1 MNLLQTIDQKKARLD
16 ALRPLRVESIRSLM
30 EALDVELVYSS
41 NAVEGNTLTLQ
52 ETTAVLLHGVT
63 VAGKP
68 LKDHLEAVHLASAWQ
83 RVKELA
89 QASGQLT
96 ESELLEL
103 HTLVLGKDDPAAG
116 HYRSVPVF
124 IRGSKHVPPNALK
137 VSDKMTALFAADR
150 AHEHVVERVANIH
163 EALVTIH
170 PFIDG
175 NGRTARLVMNL
186 LLMRAG
192 FPPLR
197 IQPEQRAAYFT
208 ALDESRF
215 GRREAFVEWIATL
228 VEGELDFWLTHL
240 AV

>member
-1 MNLLQTIDQKKARLD
+1 
-16 ALRPLRVESIRSLM
+16 M

-68 LKDHLEAVHLASAWQ
+68 LKDHLEAVNLARAWI

-89 QASGQLT
+89 TVHGPLVEA
-96 ESELLEL
+96 ELLEL
-103 HTLVLGKDDPAAG
+103 HTFVLGKDDPAAG
-116 HYRSVPVF
+116 HYRNVPVF
-124 IRGSKHVPPNALK
+124 IRGSRHVPPNALK
-137 VSDKMTALFAADR
+137 VPDRMVELFAADR
-150 AHEHVVERVANIH
+150 AKEHAVEQAANLHES
-163 EALVTIH
+163 LVTIH

-186 LLMRAG
+186 LLLRKG

-215 GRREAFVEWIATL
+215 GKREAFIEWIVTM
-228 VEGELDFWLTHL
+228 VEKECDFWLETL
-240 AV
+240 AE